1 MKRFCLLLL
10 CLCLLGTAVSAGA
23 EKRESFPEMLRVT
36 QQQAEREYIRSD
48 VYITRTYPDTVNAK
62 VNAEMTALINDMTAK
77 GRSCLPAHGGE
88 VPAYL
93 DVGAYLYRSGEKYL
107 SFLTVARIAAEYEQ
121 TYVDFDAR
129 AYDMETGMRLTMA
142 DLFPD
147 DSPAW
152 DVLAQAVREQLTA
165 YYPALTPDEGTL
177 DILCRKNVLR
187 ATAFTLS
194 AAKLCLHYRAD
205 ALYPGKN
212 TLMHVN
218 LYYRDIRPYMTET
231 AQAQTDNSN
240 YKLIAL
246 TYDDGGARSYSMN
259 TIDQLRLY
267 GANATFF
274 VVGTTFYKNH
284 DVLCREQDAGF
295 SVQSHNY
302 EHVYQNL
309 NADNIFN
316 WKEKQARQLSDV
328 TGSVPTL
335 MRPPGGIYGPYQK
348 AQVGYPLILWS
359 VLSNDSGNGNAG
371 AVAATVINHA
381 RDGAVVLLHDLNPV
395 SYKYSSVFLP
405 NLISRGF
412 QCVTVDELF
421 AHYGVE
427 LQPNVAY
434 YGCEEQAN
442 AAQ

>member
-1 MKRFCLLLL
+1 MKRVGLFLV
-10 CLCLLGTAVSAGA
+10 CLCLLGTAFSAGA
-23 EKRESFPEMLRVT
+23 EKRASFPDMLCVVQR
-36 QQQAEREYIRSD
+36 QAEREYIRDD
-48 VYITRTYPDTVNAK
+48 VYIARTYPATVHPV
-62 VNAEMTALINDMTAK
+62 VNAEMEALINAMAER
-77 GRSCLPAHGGE
+77 GRPFLPARGGE

-129 AYDMETGMRLTMA
+129 AYDMETGKRLTLS
-142 DLFPD
+142 DLFPE

-152 DVLAQAVREQLTA
+152 DRMAQAVREQLNA
-165 YYPALTPDEGTL
+165 YYPALTANAAVL
-177 DILCRKNVLR
+177 DALCQKDALKN
-187 ATAFTLS
+187 AAFTLS

-205 ALYPGKN
+205 SLYPGKA

-218 LYYRDIRPYMTET
+218 LYYRDVRPYMTET
-231 AQAQTDNSN
+231 ARAQTDNSG

-246 TYDDGGARSYSMN
+246 TYDDGGARGYSMN
-259 TIDQLRLY
+259 TIEQLRLY

-309 NADNIFN
+309 TPANIFS
-316 WKEKQARQLSDV
+316 WKEKMAAQLSEITGV
-328 TGSVPTL
+328 TPTL
-335 MRPPGGIYGPYQK
+335 MRTPGGIYGPYQK
-348 AQVGYPLILWS
+348 APVGYPLILWS
-359 VLSNDSGNGNAG
+359 VLSNDSGNDDVNGV
-371 AVAATVINHA
+371 AVTVMNRAH
-381 RDGAVVLLHDLNPV
+381 DGAVVLLHDLNPR
-395 SYKYSSVFLP
+395 SYQYTSMFLP
-405 NLISRGF
+405 ELIARGF

-427 LQPNVAY
+427 LLPNVVY
-434 YGCEEQAN
+434 YGCEDQA
-442 AAQ
+442 AAAP